1 MLIVNFDEFVPELV
15 RPEQLIH
22 AFRWE
27 GAKRDCP
34 VFIDSRRECF
44 RLSHPNNVASNF
56 GLGV

>member
-15 RPEQLIH
+15 RPEELIH

-27 GAKRDCP
+27 EAKWDYP

-44 RLSHPNNVASNF
+44 CLSHPNSMASIY
-56 GLGV
+56 